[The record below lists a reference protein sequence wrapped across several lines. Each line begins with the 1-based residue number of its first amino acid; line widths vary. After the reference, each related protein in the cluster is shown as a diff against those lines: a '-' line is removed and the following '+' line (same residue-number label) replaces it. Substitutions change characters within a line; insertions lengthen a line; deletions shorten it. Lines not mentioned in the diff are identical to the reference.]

1 MRRRQPESG
10 RGPNIPRA
18 TTGARAT
25 RTEHALSSAF
35 VRTVAQAGRYCDGQG
50 LYLDVQP
57 SGSRSWIQRI
67 AIRGRELGVGG
78 FPVVSLQEARA
89 KALANRRLARAGG
102 DPLAEKRRLQDCPHL
117 RRGRRTGLDPAAARL
132 APCQAPPR
140 LAHEPDAL
148 RLPVAG

>member
-1 MRRRQPESG
+1 MGCEAPMRRRQPESG

-25 RTEHALSSAF
+25 RTEHALSSVF
-35 VRTVAQAGRYCDGQG
+35 VRTVAQAGRYCDGRG

-57 SGSRSWIQRI
+57 SGSHSWIQRI
-67 AIRGRELGVGG
+67 TIRDREIGLGG

-89 KALANRRLARAGG
+89 GG
-102 DPLAEKRRLQDCPHL
+102 DPLAEKRPQDLPTFAEAAERVWTQLQP
-117 RRGRRTGLDPAAARL
+117 GL
-132 APCQAPPR
+132 APFQAPPR